1 MYQLGMNMINLL
13 GRTEKELRGIV
24 HAMGEEPFRGSQLY
38 QNIYQRQEKDIQS
51 MSSLPGKLRTKLGA
65 MHTIDMPRVHRV
77 ETSIDGTRKLLLAL
91 RDNEFVET
99 VVIPDSSRV
108 TLCISSQVGCGVGCP
123 FCLTAQMG
131 LTRNL
136 GVGEIL
142 GQVMIAIRQGY
153 LGSKTCNI
161 VFMGMGEPLYNYKR
175 VMKSF
180 HLMIDQKGMG
190 LSKRRITVSTSGVVP
205 VLERMIE
212 EPLLPNL
219 AISLN
224 ATTEKM
230 RDRLIPIN
238 RRWPMRSLLDCCRR
252 LPLGPKRCI
261 TFEFVLLRGLTDTD
275 NDARRLVRLLRGIRC
290 KINLIPYNPNPG
302 LPYQRPSD
310 HRIASFRRILTDHHL
325 PVFVRRT
332 RGDDISAACG
342 QLAHL
347 EQEISHG

>member
-1 MYQLGMNMINLL
+1 MNLL
-13 GRTEKELRGIV
+13 GRTEKELREMV
-24 HAMGEEPFRGSQLY
+24 HMMGEESFRGSQLY

-51 MSSLPGKLRTKLGA
+51 MSSLPGKLRTKLGE
-65 MHTIDMPRVHRV
+65 TCIIDMPRVHQV
-77 ETSIDGTRKLLLAL
+77 KTSIDGTRKLLLVL

-136 GVGEIL
+136 RVGEIL
-142 GQVMIAIRQGY
+142 GQIMTAIRQGY
-153 LGSKTCNI
+153 LGGKTCNI

-175 VMKSF
+175 VMKAF

-190 LSKRRITVSTSGVVP
+190 FSKRRITVSTSGVVP
-205 VLERMIE
+205 VLERMIK

-230 RDRLIPIN
+230 RDQLIPIN

-252 LPLGPKRCI
+252 LPLGPKRSI
-261 TFEFVLLRGLTDTD
+261 TFEFVLLRGLTDSD
-275 NDARRLVRLLRGIRC
+275 NDARRLVRLLRGIRS

-310 HRIASFRRILTDHHL
+310 RRIASFRRILTDHHL

-332 RGDDISAACG
+332 RGADISAACG

-347 EQEISHG
+347 QQEVSHG